1 MKVLALWENVRSSA
15 GTGQTM
21 SAIST
26 PTVISIVGCLPPVSF
41 SQRPAALTARVRKWD
56 VLQLCPLL

>member
-21 SAIST
+21 SAISI
-26 PTVISIVGCLPPVSF
+26 PTVTSTVGCLPPASS
-41 SQRPAALTARVRKWD
+41 SQRQAALTA
-56 VLQLCPLL
+56 